1 MMEAR
6 ELGRRAEILVVD
18 DDPGIVEILEEL
30 LSVSYQVD
38 SAADGVEACARL
50 EDKSYDLVLT
60 DINMPRMNGMELI
73 REISRW
79 ENPPLVIVITAYA
92 SMQSAIDALKLG
104 VYDYLVKPFNFDIV
118 LKAVQRALE
127 KCFLKQE
134 NLNLKEMMGLYQTC
148 EAISSQFSLSGVV
161 KVLFRSAKMF
171 TKADFIALYLKRPGA
186 RSQAGEFI
194 LYQRTLLRSPP
205 GISRGLLRLLP
216 RRLETR
222 VMDDFFAAN
231 SSRIFTVDDC
241 PLEEVRGDGSSSS
254 GLSSLMAFSLKA
266 RNRQV
271 GVLLLA
277 SLRPQLTFTHRVR
290 RSFYMLVSR
299 AAAAIENSYLYDN
312 LQRQFLETVES
323 FAQALEAKDSY
334 THGHSRQVALYAGVL
349 ARGLG
354 FSLAEHALLEQA
366 ALLHDIGKIGIAD
379 TILNYPGSLTPT
391 ELHEIRQHPLKG
403 RNILAP
409 ISSLTG
415 LAEIVYHHHER
426 WDGKGYPSGLGRD
439 NIPLMARIISIA
451 DAFDA
456 ITSKRPYRVML
467 TLDEAL
473 EELQKAAG
481 SQFDPELVELFIDCR
496 EELEALLQKRE
507 SLPPAPLPASLN
519 ENPTGEVLAD
529 SA

>member
-1 MMEAR
+1 MMEAM

-18 DDPGIVEILEEL
+18 DDPGIVEILVEV
-30 LSVSYQVD
+30 LSDSYQVET
-38 SAADGVEACARL
+38 AANGIEACMRL
-50 EDKSYDLVLT
+50 EEKNYDLILT

-73 REISRW
+73 NEISRR

-104 VYDYLVKPFNFDIV
+104 VYDYIVKPFNFDIV

-127 KCFLKQE
+127 KCFLKRE
-134 NLNLKEMMGLYQTC
+134 NYNLKEMMGLYQTC
-148 EAISSQFSLSGVV
+148 EAISSQFTLPGIVR
-161 KVLFRSAKMF
+161 VLFRSAAIF
-171 TKADFIALYLKRPGA
+171 TKADFVALYLNRPGEQS
-186 RSQAGEFI
+186 REDEFM
-194 LYQRTLLRSPP
+194 LYQRRLLGPRPD
-205 GISRGLLRLLP
+205 ISRRLLQLLP
-216 RRLETR
+216 RRLPAR
-222 VMDDFFAAN
+222 QIDDFFAAN
-231 SSRIFTVDDC
+231 SSRIFTVSDC
-241 PLEEVRGDGSSSS
+241 RLEEVSESRLDASD
-254 GLSSLMAFSLKA
+254 LNSLMAFSLKA

-277 SLRPQLTFTHRVR
+277 SLRPQLVFTHRMR

-334 THGHSRQVALYAGVL
+334 THGHSRQVALYAGIL
-349 ARGLG
+349 ARELG
-354 FSLAEHALLEQA
+354 FSPTEHALLEQA

-379 TILNYPGSLTPT
+379 TILNFPGPLSRA
-391 ELHEIRQHPLKG
+391 ELAEIRQHPLKG

-415 LAEIVYHHHER
+415 LAEIIYHHHEH
-426 WDGKGYPSGLGRD
+426 WDGSGYPDGLRGED
-439 NIPLMARIISIA
+439 IPLMARIIGIA

-456 ITSKRPYRVML
+456 VTSKRPYRVML

-473 EELQKAAG
+473 EELEKAAG
-481 SQFDPELVELFIDCR
+481 SQFDPELVRLF
-496 EELEALLQKRE
+496 LAQRE
-507 SLPPAPLPASLN
+507 SLAELLQQRGRGVQVVAN
-519 ENPTGEVLAD
+519 EGSSGGLAD